1 MQARINSVDVS
12 IMVPTK
18 SKSGW
23 GFNPARDTKVF
34 SEHKREF
41 LVVYPTEWSNDEYNA
56 LLIDTTTGA
65 VCAIAKEDIT
75 KVNHV

>member
-1 MQARINSVDVS
+1 MQARINNVNVS
-12 IMVPTK
+12 LMIPTK
-18 SKSGW
+18 NKSGW
-23 GFNPARDTKVF
+23 DFNPARDTKVF
-34 SEHKREF
+34 CERKREF

-75 KVNHV
+75 EVNHV